1 MCRDTGAAATNPQP
15 SSWGQAVE
23 SSSGDLLTGLDILS
37 KSQIQ
42 AYENGVFA
50 ALLDNRCKYAILA
63 CLPINKKSA
72 CTRSGFHS
80 DIWHAQP
87 SASPWKPVSIRTA
100 IMTKRHTD
108 DDTFRS
114 PNRGKNGLFLLSFH
128 PFPGIRPR
136 FYPPCETVLRQ
147 MIFHSP
153 ANEKFSSSWQI
164 AYIRKIIV

>member
-1 MCRDTGAAATNPQP
+1 MLFR
-15 SSWGQAVE
+15 
-23 SSSGDLLTGLDILS
+23 SGDLLTGLDILS

-50 ALLDNRCKYAILA
+50 ALLDNRCKYAIPV

-87 SASPWKPVSIRTA
+87 AASPWKPVSTRTA

-128 PFPGIRPR
+128 PFLGIRPR
-136 FYPPCETVLRQ
+136 FYPLCETVLRQ

-153 ANEKFSSSWQI
+153 ANEKFSSSW
-164 AYIRKIIV
+164 